1 MLELSLISFSLF
13 IIYLIDKNKGRIIKK
28 IKIIDKPDKVRKL
41 HKKPTPL
48 LGGIMIFSSFLVI
61 NLSLFFLHKLSK
73 TSIII
78 FVCCIA
84 CLILGLIDDI
94 KKISYK
100 LKFLIL
106 IVIFYLFISL
116 DPNLQINKIYFGTF
130 NKEFYFNYFSIPFT
144 ILCLLLFI
152 NSLNLIDGID
162 GLCILISIIL
172 LVWLI
177 KIFKDSEP
185 LYIVMIISLFL
196 ILYFNLKKNIFLGNS
211 GSLFI
216 ACLIGLN
223 VILNYN
229 MEILKIDYPV
239 ENIFIAF
246 MLPGLDMLRV
256 FAERVFNKKNPF
268 LADRSHIHY
277 LLLDKGLNLKKILT
291 ILSMMILLPII
302 INQYEFFSQIKIISI
317 YIFLYSTLIICLKK
331 FTIND

>member
-1 MLELSLISFSLF
+1 MLEFSLTTFSLF

-48 LGGIMIFSSFLVI
+48 LGGMMIFSSFLLI
-61 NLSLFFLHKLSK
+61 NLSLFFLHNLSK

-78 FVCCIA
+78 FVCCTA

-100 LKFLIL
+100 LKFSIL

-116 DPNLQINKIYFGTF
+116 DPNLQINKIYFATF

-177 KIFKDSEP
+177 KFFKDSEP

-216 ACLIGLN
+216 GCLIGLS

-229 MEILKIDYPV
+229 MEISKINYPV

-256 FAERVFNKKNPF
+256 FTERVFNKKNPF
-268 LADRSHIHY
+268 LADRSHLHY
-277 LLLDKGLNLKKILT
+277 LLLDKGLNLTKVLT
-291 ILSMMILLPII
+291 ILSMMVLSPII
-302 INQYEFFSQIKIISI
+302 INQYEYFSQIKIILI
-317 YIFLYSTLIICLKK
+317 YFFLYFIFIIYLKK
-331 FTIND
+331 IYF